1 MRLKVIS
8 KKEEAGGRLFFREPG
23 ILALKL
29 TDCKSRKTTPRCASA
44 TTCQCCHVPVPWV
57 TLAMASREM
66 GHLKQ
71 ALMIELDPRSGQL

>member
-29 TDCKSRKTTPRCASA
+29 TDCKSRKTTPRAEK
-44 TTCQCCHVPVPWV
+44 CQCHHVPVLPRAC
-57 TLAMASREM
+57 AM
-66 GHLKQ
+66 G
-71 ALMIELDPRSGQL
+71 DPCNGFQGNGTFKTGSND